1 MKNNVLETLKAYS
14 LDKLCDLW
22 DLTENMN
29 SPEIPTVRGWLMDEI
44 ERRNPEGFDA
54 WLEQDAPE
62 DKNLRRY
69 VLN

>member
-44 ERRNPEGFDA
+44 ERRNPE
-54 WLEQDAPE
+54 E
-62 DKNLRRY
+62 
-69 VLN
+69 